1 MTQETVAQFARL
13 RSLLMT
19 IEDPA
24 WLVHPE
30 GKVLIRNEAAMNEPG
45 TPRWIIDY
53 VQGSSTEL
61 PIGARVRRVQIDGRT
76 RLIAFGRPAP
86 NSIRAE
92 LEDLG
97 LDDVHAETAEHLVRG
112 FSDLEIGLLLGRPM
126 GVVHTLIV
134 QVHRQLGVQ
143 TRTELTDLVRRARRI
158 TDRPHPDPSR
168 EMTTARPSAIYA
180 LAGVGERRS
189 KAR

>member
-30 GKVLIRNEAAMNEPG
+30 GKILIRNDAATHEPG
-45 TPRWIIDY
+45 TPRWILDY
-53 VQGSSTEL
+53 VQGASTEL
-61 PIGARVRRVQIDGRT
+61 PIGARVRRVQVDGRT
-76 RLIAFGRPAP
+76 RLLAFGRPAP
-86 NSIRAE
+86 NSIRGE
-92 LEDLG
+92 LEELG

-112 FSDLEIGLLLGRPM
+112 FSDLEIALLLSRPM
-126 GVVHTLIV
+126 GLVHALIV

-143 TRTELTDLVRRARRI
+143 TRADLCDLVRRARRVSE
-158 TDRPHPDPSR
+158 RPQPNRTSETIH
-168 EMTTARPSAIYA
+168 ARPSAIYA
-180 LAGVGERRS
+180 LGSIGERRA